1 MLDKLNICQ
10 APFFFFVLFFAFCF
24 GGAGAQ
30 NLFSFAAVRSTPE
43 KRKVD
48 LFTLTML

>member
-10 APFFFFVLFFAFCF
+10 APFFFFLLFF

-30 NLFSFAAVRSTPE
+30 NLFSFAVVRSTPE

>member
-10 APFFFFVLFFAFCF
+10 ALFFGFFFFFFFF

-30 NLFSFAAVRSTPE
+30 NLFSFTAVRSTPE